1 MLNDGFPS
9 APSPP
14 KSIHARLGFTN
25 PIHHERH
32 LRVVCIGAG
41 ASGLLIAYK
50 LQRSFSD
57 FELVCYEKNP
67 DLGGTW
73 YENRYPGC
81 ACDVPAHTY
90 TWSFEPNP
98 SWSSVYAGSEEIYEY
113 FKRFSEK
120 YDLGKYCKFGHEVTC
135 ATWNPTSSKW
145 EIIISNGSE
154 TIHDSCDVLF
164 NAAGLLNNWKL
175 PDIDGLRDYKGKLLH
190 TASWDQNV
198 DLIEKHVGLIG
209 NGSSGIQV
217 LPAISSQASK
227 ITTFIR
233 HPTWVSPAQAQE
245 QHIYSED
252 ERRVF
257 ESDPEALL
265 SYRKALETGFSG
277 LWPVFIAD
285 SDTQKTTF
293 DGMTTMMRDKLRNEK
308 LEELVI
314 PSWGVGCKRI
324 TPGVGYLEA
333 LASDKVEVAWGDIA
347 KINERGPVG
356 FDGMEYPVDV
366 LICATG
372 FDVSY
377 RPRFPIIGT
386 SGQSLGDVWADVPEA
401 YFGIAA
407 HGFPNYFMIGGPN
420 SPVGNGPV
428 LVALEAQAD
437 YALKMID
444 RLQTENIRSFEPK
457 LEAVRD
463 FSEHRDRYM
472 TGTVWDI
479 DCGSWYRRN
488 GKVVATWTGSTLHY
502 LEAIEQPRFD
512 DWDFKYAG
520 NRFAYF
526 GNGFSQ
532 TELDPEA
539 DWAFYLRNKDDSP
552 YMSRNKRRIATTH
565 TNSSTQIT
573 QTTVKVL

>member
-1 MLNDGFPS
+1 MGQCIAKYSELHLISSFP
-9 APSPP
+9 
-14 KSIHARLGFTN
+14 R
-25 PIHHERH
+25 
-32 LRVVCIGAG
+32 
-41 ASGLLIAYK
+41 
-50 LQRSFSD
+50 
-57 FELVCYEKNP
+57 
-67 DLGGTW
+67 
-73 YENRYPGC
+73 
-81 ACDVPAHTY
+81 
-90 TWSFEPNP
+90 
-98 SWSSVYAGSEEIYEY
+98 
-113 FKRFSEK
+113 
-120 YDLGKYCKFGHEVTC
+120 
-135 ATWNPTSSKW
+135 
-145 EIIISNGSE
+145 
-154 TIHDSCDVLF
+154 
-164 NAAGLLNNWKL
+164 
-175 PDIDGLRDYKGKLLH
+175 
-190 TASWDQNV
+190 
-198 DLIEKHVGLIG
+198 
-209 NGSSGIQV
+209 SSGIQV

-245 QHIYSED
+245 QHVYSED

-285 SDTQKTTF
+285 SDTQKATF
-293 DGMTTMMRDKLRNEK
+293 DGMTTMMKDKLRNEK

-333 LASDKVEVAWGDIA
+333 LASDKVEVAWGDIER
-347 KINERGPVG
+347 INEHGPVG
-356 FDGMEYPVDV
+356 VDGMEHPVDV

-386 SGQSLGDVWADVPEA
+386 SGQNLGDAWADIPEA
-401 YFGIAA
+401 YFGLSA

-428 LVALEAQAD
+428 LVALGKLRCCLDAEHAIDSDSVRVEAQAD

-457 LEAVRD
+457 LDAVRD
-463 FSEHRDRYM
+463 FSEHRDKYM
-472 TGTVWDI
+472 KGTVWDT

-539 DWAFYLRNKDDSP
+539 DWAFYLSNKDDSP
-552 YMSRNKRRIATTH
+552 YMSRSKRRIAFTH
-565 TNSSTQIT
+565 NTNSTQIE